1 MVATRIGLSL
11 VLVLALAAPS
21 AALAKRKPPPPP
33 PDSAVDCVLS
43 VTSPDTD
50 GYTVLTMIVGE
61 VRCATT
67 KQRIDVT
74 GELTRDGV
82 LVSPVLPT
90 GSETRAC
97 TNTSVCSI
105 AYDVFSLDSHPV
117 PMAGDQRYCATAAGV
132 VGGTAIGPA
141 SACEEEPLL

>member
-1 MVATRIGLSL
+1 MVDTRIGLSL
-11 VLVLALAAPS
+11 VVVLALASPS

-82 LVSPVLPT
+82 LVSVLPT

-97 TNTSVCSI
+97 TDTNVCSI
-105 AYDVFSLDSHPV
+105 AYDIFSLDSHPV
-117 PMAGDQRYCATAAGV
+117 PIAGNQRYCATAAGV
-132 VGGTAIGPA
+132 VGGTAIGPG